1 MERQA
6 IDSKGYRIFRKP
18 DQADDSL
25 DSFEW
30 QPPKESDELYEALKS
45 AFPKGTTHRYRM
57 RDALIDFLLQERETE
72 RESQRIS
79 VPTAKSIGH
88 GTQANTSSERPKLQQ
103 NSPSDSETRPRGTA
117 HEDSTSPP
125 LETTDG
131 LSPVPRKK
139 KTKDW
144 DNMTVVWTSES
155 GLARA
160 PRPKRT
166 MTDEERREYQLRRVR
181 GACVSCKK
189 RKRKV
194 LPYLLR
200 RNGLS

>member
-1 MERQA
+1 MKTSMN
-6 IDSKGYRIFRKP
+6 DVKGYQISRKP

-30 QPPKESDELYEALKS
+30 QPPKESDELYEALKG

-57 RDALIDFLLQERETE
+57 RDALIDFLLQEREGE
-72 RESQRIS
+72 RELQRIS
-79 VPTAKSIGH
+79 VPAVKRAAFDTQSIR
-88 GTQANTSSERPKLQQ
+88 SSDEDKFQQ
-103 NSPSDSETRPRGTA
+103 NSLRGSERRPRDTIHRG
-117 HEDSTSPP
+117 SMPP
-125 LETTDG
+125 ETPDEPFQV
-131 LSPVPRKK
+131 SRKK
-139 KTKDW
+139 KPKDW
-144 DNMTVVWTSES
+144 DTMTVVWTSES

-166 MTDEERREYQLRRVR
+166 MTEEERKDYQLRRVR

-194 LPYLLR
+194 QLYLKIFDWR
-200 RNGLS
+200 Y

>member
-1 MERQA
+1 MDRQTNDA
-6 IDSKGYRIFRKP
+6 KGYRIFRKP

-30 QPPKESDELYEALKS
+30 RPPKESDELYEALKI

-57 RDALIDFLLQERETE
+57 RDALIDFLLQEREIE
-72 RESQRIS
+72 RESQTITI
-79 VPTAKSIGH
+79 PTTKSIDH
-88 GTQANTSSERPKLQQ
+88 EIPPNISDQSPKSQQ
-103 NSPSDSETRPRGTA
+103 DSPRGSKRVQSETVHADPK
-117 HEDSTSPP
+117 PP
-125 LETTDG
+125 PEILDESSQG
-131 LSPVPRKK
+131 ARKK
-139 KTKDW
+139 KKRTKDW

-166 MTDEERREYQLRRVR
+166 MTEEERREYQLRRVR

-194 LPYLLR
+194 L
-200 RNGLS
+200 S

>member
-1 MERQA
+1 MENVV
-6 IDSKGYRIFRKP
+6 KGYRISRKP
-18 DQADDSL
+18 DQPDDSL

-30 QPPKESDELYEALKS
+30 QPPKESDELYEALKG

-57 RDALIDFLLQERETE
+57 RDALIDFLLQEREGE
-72 RESQRIS
+72 RESQKIF
-79 VPTAKSIGH
+79 VPTVKGPTSRTQSIRSGDKD
-88 GTQANTSSERPKLQQ
+88 KLHQ
-103 NSPSDSETRPRGTA
+103 NSLHGSEPKPRDTSHGGPTPPETPDDPSQ
-117 HEDSTSPP
+117 
-125 LETTDG
+125 
-131 LSPVPRKK
+131 VPRKK
-139 KTKDW
+139 KPKDW

-166 MTDEERREYQLRRVR
+166 MTEEEKKDYQLRRVR

-194 LPYLLR
+194 W
-200 RNGLS
+200 LSYIY